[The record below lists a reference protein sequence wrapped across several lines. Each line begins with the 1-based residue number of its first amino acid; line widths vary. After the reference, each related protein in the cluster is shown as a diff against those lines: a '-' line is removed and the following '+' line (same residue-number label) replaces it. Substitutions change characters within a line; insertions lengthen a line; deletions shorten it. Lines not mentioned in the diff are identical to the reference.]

1 MLHWTLSSLG
11 RLLGRGKLSI
21 LIYHQVLAEPD
32 PMRPSEPT
40 VDTFDWQMALIA
52 KYFTP
57 ISLDDAVKGLA
68 ENNLPANALCVT
80 FDDGYVNN
88 LTLAQPVLEKYAI
101 PATVYVATGFSDGT
115 NMWNDRVI
123 HLFADQ
129 ARKSLSLNGE
139 HVELGD
145 WEQRR
150 ELAYGWLK
158 KLKHLPIEKRLQG
171 VSALYE
177 ENNASEQE
185 SLMMTPQQVR
195 ALSEKGVTIGAHTV
209 NHPILKV
216 LNAEQQKREI
226 VQSKAQLEE
235 WTDKEVRHFAYPNGV
250 VGTDLDELA
259 VTAVKEAGFASAVVT
274 NWGVST
280 RQTSP
285 WMLQRFTPW
294 DRSPGRFHL
303 RLWKN
308 QAGL

>member
-1 MLHWTLSSLG
+1 
-11 RLLGRGKLSI
+11 
-21 LIYHQVLAEPD
+21 
-32 PMRPSEPT
+32 
-40 VDTFDWQMALIA
+40 
-52 KYFTP
+52 
-57 ISLDDAVKGLA
+57 
-68 ENNLPANALCVT
+68 
-80 FDDGYVNN
+80 
-88 LTLAQPVLEKYAI
+88 
-101 PATVYVATGFSDGT
+101 
-115 NMWNDRVI
+115 
-123 HLFADQ
+123 
-129 ARKSLSLNGE
+129 
-139 HVELGD
+139 
-145 WEQRR
+145 
-150 ELAYGWLK
+150 
-158 KLKHLPIEKRLQG
+158 
-171 VSALYE
+171 
-177 ENNASEQE
+177 
-185 SLMMTPQQVR
+185 
-195 ALSEKGVTIGAHTV
+195 V